1 MAPGD
6 TTVGSRPSSSVSW
19 WVWPDRRQP
28 RRRARSGDHQSASA
42 GGAGRLAGFDRAVT
56 NIGPLPAPVLAVL
69 RDPRN
74 GINFNRVVDGGEWT
88 AKLTTLMEGCGW
100 IARCDLGSQ
109 MEVWPAT
116 DAPVTWPV
124 LDQIT

>member
-1 MAPGD
+1 M
-6 TTVGSRPSSSVSW
+6 
-19 WVWPDRRQP
+19 
-28 RRRARSGDHQSASA
+28 
-42 GGAGRLAGFDRAVT
+42 T

-124 LDQIT
+124 LDQITYQRVPAEFLGLARSFRNEVRSADIQMDRALTTTASRCVRG